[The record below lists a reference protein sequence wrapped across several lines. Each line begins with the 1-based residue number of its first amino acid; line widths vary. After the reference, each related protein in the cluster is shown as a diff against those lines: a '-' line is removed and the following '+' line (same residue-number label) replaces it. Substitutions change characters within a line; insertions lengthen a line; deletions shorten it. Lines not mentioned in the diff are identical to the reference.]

1 MGTIFTKIVTRAR
14 LLGAA
19 SAAAVTLLLIS
30 TLAYAATTSNL
41 SILHAWGDQFYN
53 YDFDHANE
61 NFEWGSDGT
70 NLGVEPPLGDVD

>member
-1 MGTIFTKIVTRAR
+1 MGTIFTKIVTRAG

-30 TLAYAATTSNL
+30 TLAYAASTSNL
-41 SILHAWGDQFYN
+41 SILHAWEDQFYN
-53 YDFDHANE
+53 YDFGDANE